1 MLPVLIIAFNR
12 PDLLKRSVESLVA
25 CNQRVRF
32 FIHIDGPRVGNFE
45 DERLIDECE
54 RLIEISLAN
63 QEYVLLKRD
72 ANLGPKLAVPAAIDW
87 FFSQVKSGAIIEDD
101 IVVHPDALNFISM
114 GLERYEFDSGVG
126 ALSLYNTSKLQNILY
141 RHPGNFVSIVRIWGW
156 ATWKDRWSLYR
167 PDPSFDNLDLRLN
180 HLSPIINRTIMR
192 NLKSWM
198 KNPETL
204 ASSWDTQL
212 TYELLVNQKAIFISS
227 RCLSENIG
235 FDTRATR
242 TAQVKNRKMYSGS
255 LKHLK
260 INDFPSLQKFTKARE
275 LLHFVSIWGFRIL
288 LPQKLARFF
297 ISSYF
302 ALKKRIRFFSTI

>member
-12 PDLLKRSVESLVA
+12 PDL
-25 CNQRVRF
+25 

-45 DERLIDECE
+45 DKRLIDECE
-54 RLIEISLAN
+54 RVIEISLAN
-63 QEYVLLKRD
+63 QEYVLMKRD
-72 ANLGPKLAVPAAIDW
+72 ANLGPQLAVPAAIDW

-101 IVVHPDALNFISM
+101 IVVHPDALNFISI

-126 ALSLYNTSKLQNILY
+126 ALSLYNTSKLQKVLY

-167 PDPSFDNLDLRLN
+167 SDPSFDNLDLRLH
-180 HLSPIINRTIMR
+180 HLSPIISRTLMR

-235 FDTRATR
+235 FDKRATR

-255 LKHLK
+255 LRHLK

-275 LLHFVSIWGFRIL
+275 ILHFISIWGFRIL
-288 LPQKLARFF
+288 LPQKIARFL
-297 ISSYF
+297 ISFYF
-302 ALKKRIRFFSTI
+302 ALTKRIRFFSAI